1 MGIIDSIFGD
11 EDTRYHR
18 RQRVGAE
25 HIQHQRAR
33 GLETKRDDYYYK
45 SWPHFITRT
54 VDLRDFQTGVES
66 LLQESEGQAGMSRED
81 YVKMAKLLIN
91 YIGTRLYGE
100 NAVEELSIPRMSQE
114 LGPEQQYRGKS
125 RSMYSTMQRKSFL
138 IKMSDLDLIELK

>member
-1 MGIIDSIFGD
+1 MGIIDKIFGD
-11 EDTRYHR
+11 EDARYHSKQKWGAKAIETDR
-18 RQRVGAE
+18 R
-25 HIQHQRAR
+25 R
-33 GLETKRDDYYYK
+33 GIETKRDDRFYET
-45 SWPHFITRT
+45 WPHFITRT

-81 YVKMAKLLIN
+81 YVKMAKLVIN

-100 NAVEELSIPRMSQE
+100 NAVEELSIPHMTQW

-138 IKMSDLDLIELK
+138 IKMSDLDLIELS